1 MKGESTGDSISRL
14 LDLLERAIDATAEG
28 ITISDALQPDNPVVF
43 ANKGF
48 ERLTGY
54 AAHEIV
60 GRNCRFLQGPQSD
73 LYTVREIRQA
83 IEQGIECTVE
93 LLNYRKDGT
102 PFWNRL
108 SIAPL
113 RDRSGR
119 ITHFAGIQSDITELR
134 ETQERLEAAN
144 RELVRFERRITQE
157 LDQARDAQRSL
168 LPQEMPRDDRL
179 CFAHKY
185 VPLAEIGGD
194 FFDVIELDRG
204 IYGIL
209 VADVTGH
216 GIHAALLAFMSAI
229 SFKNAAPG
237 QSSTKAV
244 LNRVNELLHGK
255 MHGGNFVAMFYAIV
269 DVNRRTLTYTQAGI
283 PPGLLIRPGDGQIML
298 LEAKSPLL
306 GLFDGLQ
313 FAEETVRLAPGDKV
327 LFYTDAVTEAIRAD
341 GEMMGIGGLRSFLE
355 QRGDLGI
362 EALVEQVYAYG
373 QRFSGQAQYEDD
385 FTLVGLEIQSSA
397 GERITF

>member
-28 ITISDALQPDNPVVF
+28 ITISDALQPDNPVIF

-60 GRNCRFLQGPQSD
+60 GKNCRFLQGPQSD

-83 IEQGIECTVE
+83 IEQGVECTVE
-93 LLNYRKDGT
+93 LLNYRQDGT

-108 SIAPL
+108 SITPL
-113 RDRSGR
+113 RDGSGR

-144 RELVRFERRITQE
+144 RELVQFERRITQE

-168 LPQEMPRDDRL
+168 LPQKMPQDDRL

-185 VPLAEIGGD
+185 VPMTEIGGD

-204 IYGIL
+204 LYGIL

-229 SFKNAAPG
+229 SLKNAAPG
-237 QSSTKAV
+237 QSSTRAV
-244 LNRVNELLHGK
+244 LNRVNERLYGK
-255 MHGGNFVAMFYAIV
+255 MHAGNFCAMFYAIY
-269 DVNRRTLTYTQAGI
+269 DANRRTLTYTQAGI
-283 PPGLLIRPGDGQIML
+283 PPGLLIRPGSVQVRL

-313 FAEETVRLAPGDKV
+313 FSEETVSLEPGDKV
-327 LFYTDAVTEAIRAD
+327 LIYTDAVIEAMRED
-341 GEMMGIGGLRSFLE
+341 GAMMGVAGLRSFLQ
-355 QRGDLGI
+355 QRGDLDI

-373 QRFSGQAQYEDD
+373 QAFSGQAQYEDD
-385 FTLVGLEIQSSA
+385 FTLVGLEIRKDI
-397 GERITF
+397 GE

>member
-1 MKGESTGDSISRL
+1 MEGDSTDDSLKRL
-14 LDLLERAIDATAEG
+14 LDLLERAIDETAEG
-28 ITISDALQPDNPVVF
+28 ITISDALQPDNPVIF

-54 AAHEIV
+54 TAQEIV

-73 LYTVREIRQA
+73 LYTVSQIRQA
-83 IEQGIECTVE
+83 IQEGAECTVE

-108 SIAPL
+108 SITPL

-134 ETQERLEAAN
+134 ETQEQLERAN

-157 LDQARDAQRSL
+157 LDQAREAQRSL
-168 LPQEMPRDDRL
+168 LPQDMPLDDRL

-185 VPLAEIGGD
+185 VPMTEIGGD
-194 FFDVIELDRG
+194 FFDVVELDRG
-204 IYGIL
+204 VYGIL

-229 SFKNAAPG
+229 TFKNAARDRF
-237 QSSTKAV
+237 STKRV
-244 LNRVNELLHGK
+244 LNRVNERLYGK
-255 MHGGNFVAMFYAIV
+255 MYAGNFCAMFYAIY
-269 DVNRRTLTYTQAGI
+269 DANRRTLTYTQAGI
-283 PPGLLIRPGDGQIML
+283 PPGLLLRAGDGLARL

-313 FAEETVRLAPGDKV
+313 FSEETVSLEPGDKV
-327 LFYTDAVTEAIRAD
+327 LIYTDAVTEATRED
-341 GEMMGIGGLRSFLE
+341 GAMMGVAGLRSFVE
-355 QRGDLGI
+355 QHHDQSVKT
-362 EALVEQVYAYG
+362 LVEQIYAYG
-373 QRFSGQAQYEDD
+373 QAFSEQAQYEDD
-385 FTLVGLEIQSSA
+385 FTMVGLEVLA
-397 GERITF
+397 

>member
-1 MKGESTGDSISRL
+1 MTNESTGDGVRRL
-14 LDLLERAIDATAEG
+14 LDLLERAIDATTEG
-28 ITISDALQPDNPVVF
+28 ITISDAAQPDNPVIF

-60 GRNCRFLQGPQSD
+60 GQNCRFLQGPQTD
-73 LYTVREIRQA
+73 PHTVHEIRQA
-83 IEQGIECTVE
+83 IESGAECTVE

-108 SIAPL
+108 SITPL
-113 RDRSGR
+113 CDPSGR

-134 ETQERLEAAN
+134 QTQARLEAAN
-144 RELVRFERRITQE
+144 QELVRFEERITQE

-168 LPQEMPRDDRL
+168 LPQEMPQDERL
-179 CFAHKY
+179 RFAYKY

-194 FFDVIELDRG
+194 FFDVVELDRG
-204 IYGIL
+204 VYGIL

-237 QSSTKAV
+237 QLSPKAV
-244 LNRVNELLHGK
+244 LNRVNEQLYGK
-255 MHGGNFVAMFYAIV
+255 MHAGNFCAMFYAIV

-283 PPGLLIRPGDGQIML
+283 PPGVLIRPADRQARL

-306 GLFDGLQ
+306 GLFNSLE
-313 FAEETVRLAPGDKV
+313 FAEKTVSLEPGDKV
-327 LFYTDAVTEAIRAD
+327 LIYTDAITEAMRED
-341 GEMMGIGGLRSFLE
+341 GAMVDVAGLSSFAE
-355 QRGDLGI
+355 QHRDLDI
-362 EALVEQVYAYG
+362 EALIERVYAYG
-373 QRFSGQAQYEDD
+373 QTFSGRAQYRDD
-385 FTLVGLEIQSSA
+385 FTMVGLEIKRD
-397 GERITF
+397 E